1 MNPASSGRQRS
12 GRRSGRRGLVL
23 AAAALV
29 ALGAAVPRSPA
40 GAATALGCSWTVTS
54 YDASGATIG
63 NAAAPGVG
71 ATKDDPL
78 VLARDGT
85 IEWRGTSDDVLQ
97 RGSWRVEG
105 GGLALSRRLG
115 NDSGLRESTGRE
127 KVSDYLPEVPAAGA
141 LVSGLL
147 RVDVKV
153 TGESGSACV
162 TGGWLRLRTGLFGS
176 VSSIVGLGLL
186 ALSPFTLFWARAGLR
201 GKS

>member
-1 MNPASSGRQRS
+1 MPSR
-12 GRRSGRRGLVL
+12 
-23 AAAALV
+23 
-29 ALGAAVPRSPA
+29 PA
-40 GAATALGCSWTVTS
+40 GAATATGCSWTLTS
-54 YDASGATIG
+54 QDASGATIG
-63 NAAAPGVG
+63 QAAAPGAG

-78 VLARDGT
+78 LIARDG
-85 IEWRGTSDDVLQ
+85 IVEWKGASDAVLQ

-105 GGLALSRRLG
+105 GGLSLSRRLG

-153 TGESGSACV
+153 TGESGAACV

-186 ALSPFTLFWARAGLR
+186 ALSPFSLFWARAGLR